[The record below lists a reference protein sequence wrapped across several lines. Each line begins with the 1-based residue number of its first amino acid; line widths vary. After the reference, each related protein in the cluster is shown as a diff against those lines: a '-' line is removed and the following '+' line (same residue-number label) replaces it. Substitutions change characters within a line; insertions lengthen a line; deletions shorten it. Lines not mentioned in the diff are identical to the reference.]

1 MLLSYIDLRPLL
13 FVGGLPVFVLLAVLI
28 SRFVR
33 VKTHTAWVATL
44 AGLAFTA
51 MFIFFLT
58 EYGPFLGIKQTRLVQ
73 MHWGIKPGLQEGFKE
88 PEVELHFQDYP
99 GCYVGEH
106 SHELAEHLR
115 AGSAVLIQVEMEIT
129 YDYGK
134 PRGFRMTQIDGLRG
148 WKSEWGYSAS
158 SGSPERAPWD

>member
-13 FVGGLPVFVLLAVLI
+13 FAGGLPVFVLLAVLI
-28 SRFVR
+28 SRLVR
-33 VKTHTAWVATL
+33 VKTHSAWVATL
-44 AGLAFTA
+44 AGLAFTV

-58 EYGPFLGIKQTRLVQ
+58 EYGPFLGIRQTRLVQ
-73 MHWGIKPGLQEGFKE
+73 MHWEIKPGLQEGFKE
-88 PEVELHFQDYP
+88 PEVVLHFQDYP

-106 SHELAEHLR
+106 SRELAEHLR
-115 AGSAVLIQVEMEIT
+115 AGSAALIQVEMEIT

-158 SGSPERAPWD
+158 SGSPERVPWD